1 MVATAATET
10 LHPVAEG
17 EPSRPVTLAELTQ
30 PTWSRS
36 WGAANLAAGLGAL
49 GALIVIVATGLP
61 QLGFLVWMAGGG
73 MLAVVIY
80 RRRQHLAGMTAG
92 MGARLGALAGM
103 MGFIIFGLLFLVQ
116 MLALRGSG
124 QMQAALQQALKTA
137 IERSGDPN
145 AKQMLEQFL
154 TPQGM
159 HTLLAIGISLML
171 VLFVVVSSL
180 AGMLAA
186 TLAGKKEA
194 RPL

>member
-1 MVATAATET
+1 
-10 LHPVAEG
+10 
-17 EPSRPVTLAELTQ
+17 
-30 PTWSRS
+30 
-36 WGAANLAAGLGAL
+36 
-49 GALIVIVATGLP
+49 
-61 QLGFLVWMAGGG
+61 
-73 MLAVVIY
+73 
-80 RRRQHLAGMTAG
+80 
-92 MGARLGALAGM
+92 
-103 MGFIIFGLLFLVQ
+103 
-116 MLALRGSG
+116 
-124 QMQAALQQALKTA
+124 MQAALQQALKTA